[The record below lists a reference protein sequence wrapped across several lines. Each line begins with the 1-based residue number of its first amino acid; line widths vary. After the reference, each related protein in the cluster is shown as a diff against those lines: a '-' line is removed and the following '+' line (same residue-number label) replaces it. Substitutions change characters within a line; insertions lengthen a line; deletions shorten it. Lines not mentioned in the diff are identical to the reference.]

1 MHQSSL
7 IYPNS
12 LHTILTRLNTQNIQT
27 IIVGGFVR
35 DFFLGTPSKDIDIEL
50 YGVESL
56 SKVEKFL
63 EEFGSVNIVG
73 SSFGVCKLKHN
84 DLEIDFSLPRT
95 ERKLSAG
102 HKGFSV
108 TTHSNISFKAAALR
122 RDFTINAIG
131 YNTLTKE
138 FLDPYN
144 GIKDVQNS
152 LLRFVKESTFI
163 EDPLRILRAVQ
174 FSARFHLTLDTKLFV
189 VCKKMIEQGALY
201 ELSQERVFEELLKLF
216 FKASTPSLGFKLLQR
231 LNAQKYFSEF
241 QNLSYREFHKSM
253 RAVDRVKK
261 YQIQNNNRNTIIM
274 LSALCYYLPEQETVS
289 FLSKI
294 TKQKE
299 ILRDVIELK
308 KHTIHGSVNNYQ
320 LYRLA
325 LYVKLDELLR
335 LQSALFPKQKNLY
348 LQIREQAK
356 KLGVLEKSLKP
367 IIQGRDLIAQ
377 GLQPSLKF
385 RDILE
390 MAYENQMREV
400 FTTHKEAM
408 LWLQELLS

>member
-1 MHQSSL
+1 M

-35 DFFLGTPSKDIDIEL
+35 DFFLGTASKDIDVEL
-50 YGVESL
+50 YGVTSL
-56 SKVEKFL
+56 SKVEVLLK
-63 EEFGSVNIVG
+63 EFGSVNIVG
-73 SSFGVCKLKHN
+73 SSFGVCKLKLN

-95 ERKLSAG
+95 EKKLSAG

-108 TTHSNISFKAAALR
+108 ITHSDIPFKTAALR

-131 YNTLTKE
+131 YNTITKE

-144 GIKDVQNS
+144 GIRDIQNS
-152 LLRFVKESTFI
+152 LLRFVNENTFI

-174 FSARFHLTLDTKLFV
+174 FSARFHLTLHTKLFV

-201 ELSQERVFEELLKLF
+201 ELSQERIFEELLKLL
-216 FKASTPSLGFKLLQR
+216 FKAPKPSLGFKLLKQ

-241 QNLSYREFHKSM
+241 QSLSYKEFYRSL
-253 RAVDRVKK
+253 RAVDRLKNDQTKNKK
-261 YQIQNNNRNTIIM
+261 RDTIIM
-274 LSALCYYLPEQETVS
+274 LTALCYYLPEQKTVS

-325 LYVKLDELLR
+325 LHVKLDELLR

-377 GLQPSLKF
+377 GLQPSLQF

-390 MAYENQMREV
+390 MAYEKQMREV
-400 FTTHKEAM
+400 FTTHKEAI